1 MKLIDKLKN
10 VFFEE
15 VPDDEDEE
23 ELPQTFAKKVEIPKK
38 PIEIKREAKTPI
50 IKPIVTLERK
60 RKKMKKY
67 LFQKYLKKK
76 LNWKKHK
83 NKHSQ

>member
-23 ELPQTFAKKVEIPKK
+23 ELPQTFAKKIEEHPK
-38 PIEIKREAKTPI
+38 IEVPPEVVYDIDLDFEVDFEDYGKEDQEEGEEKAK
-50 IKPIVTLERK
+50 EEEGGDEDE
-60 RKKMKKY
+60 
-67 LFQKYLKKK
+67 
-76 LNWKKHK
+76 
-83 NKHSQ
+83 